1 MTKRLLLCAV
11 LVISLAGCGD
21 KNPTKTDIED
31 AVAISQVSETVDV
44 VSEVESTTSADKRN
58 VESSESTSSE
68 TENNEVTGSNENIN
82 DDSKIDK
89 PIVSS
94 DIGKVY
100 FDGIINGDYQEGC
113 IDVEVRYNS
122 PKKIIEF
129 TPEHF
134 PDIDIE
140 SIHHG
145 YRKGP
150 DETKDGTY
158 YQSLHIKLKD
168 KDEKTLLESI
178 KKLEKLDFVKWA
190 MPAYIVE
197 LA

>member
-1 MTKRLLLCAV
+1 M
-11 LVISLAGCGD
+11 I
-21 KNPTKTDIED
+21 
-31 AVAISQVSETVDV
+31 
-44 VSEVESTTSADKRN
+44 
-58 VESSESTSSE
+58 E
-68 TENNEVTGSNENIN
+68 TENNEVTDSNENIN

-89 PIVSS
+89 PIVTS
-94 DIGKVY
+94 DIGKEY
-100 FDGIINGDYQEGC
+100 FDGNINGNYEEGC
-113 IDVEVRYNS
+113 IAVEVRYNS

-140 SIHHG
+140 SFHHG

-150 DETKDGTY
+150 DETKDGMYNQT
-158 YQSLHIKLKD
+158 LHIKLKD

-178 KKLEKLDFVKWA
+178 KKLEKLDFVKRA
-190 MPAYIVE
+190 RPAYIAE